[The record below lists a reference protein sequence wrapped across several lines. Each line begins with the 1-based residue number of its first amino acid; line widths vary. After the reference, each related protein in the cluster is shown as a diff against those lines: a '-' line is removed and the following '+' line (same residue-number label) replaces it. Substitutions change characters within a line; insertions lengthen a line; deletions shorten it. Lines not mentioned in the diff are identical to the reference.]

1 MPTLLQDFVDFFRL
15 YLFLP
20 LCGALFFEGLKQL
33 RRYLERRA
41 RGRRLQKLKVTESTD
56 VMRVCSPGDGFYE
69 SELHAK
75 LNQEGRVPRRFILSP
90 TSHEH
95 DLVFNHETSLN
106 DLNKLT
112 GINNLTELIERQ
124 RRIMAQ
130 RFNATADG
138 NPFFNALKLGV
149 YSIEELRST
158 SQRAEISMSL
168 YETDYFT
175 HRVMRGVYQGV
186 DLGQQKALLPNV
198 HSLFLSA
205 RDKVRPFL
213 TSFGIAAIV
222 LCPSST
228 GRGRDLILVKR
239 SSRVHSEAGQLNLA
253 MHEGLNSADLV
264 GNRVAFGSWL
274 RRGFSEELGI
284 EAAVINEAMSIEY
297 SDIYLVRTRME
308 LGMITCVEFDVPWS
322 QVLRSSGR
330 DETLEIDAAP
340 IKVRFEAQELRQ
352 LLDGKLGS
360 ITPDLRFAVTQRA
373 AREGI
378 NLHQ

>member
-1 MPTLLQDFVDFFRL
+1 MLALLQDFVDFFRL

-41 RGRRLQKLKVTESTD
+41 RGRRLRKLIVPTD
-56 VMRVCSPGDGFYE
+56 VMPVCSPGDGFYE

-75 LNQEGRVPRRFILSP
+75 LNQEAGVPRRFILSP
-90 TSHEH
+90 TSREH
-95 DLVFNHETSLN
+95 DFVFNRDTSLV
-106 DLNKLT
+106 D
-112 GINNLTELIERQ
+112 LIELPGMSDLPERIEKQ

-130 RFNATADG
+130 QLNPTADG
-138 NPFFNALKLGV
+138 KPFFNALKLGV
-149 YSIEELRST
+149 YSIQETRSA

-175 HRVMRGVYQGV
+175 HRVMRGLYQEFS
-186 DLGQQKALLPNV
+186 LGQQHALLPNV
-198 HSLFLSA
+198 HSLFVSA

-213 TSFGIAAIV
+213 TSFGIAALV

-228 GRGRDLILVKR
+228 GRGRDLIVVRR
-239 SSRVHSEAGQLNLA
+239 SNRVHSEAGQLNLA
-253 MHEGLNSADLV
+253 MNEGLNSADLV
-264 GNRVAFGSWL
+264 GNRVAVGSWL

-297 SDIYLVRTRME
+297 SDLYLVRTRME
-308 LGMITCVEFDVPWS
+308 LGLISCVEFDVPWS

-330 DETLEIDAAP
+330 DETLEIDDAP
-340 IKVRFEAQELRQ
+340 IRVRFEAQELRQ

-378 NLHQ
+378 NLNQ

>member
-1 MPTLLQDFVDFFRL
+1 VLTLLQDFVDFFRL

-41 RGRRLQKLKVTESTD
+41 RGRRMRKLIAPTD
-56 VMRVCSPGDGFYE
+56 VMPVCSPGDGFYE

-75 LNQEGRVPRRFILSP
+75 LNQEAGVPRRFLLSP

-95 DLVFNHETSLN
+95 DLVFNLDTSLD
-106 DLNKLT
+106 DLSELT
-112 GINNLTELIERQ
+112 GVKKLPELIEKQ
-124 RRIMAQ
+124 RRIIAQ
-130 RFNATADG
+130 QLNPTADG
-138 NPFFNALKLGV
+138 KQFFNALKLGV
-149 YSIEELRST
+149 YSIQETRSA

-175 HRVMRGVYQGV
+175 HRVMRGVYQEFS
-186 DLGQQKALLPNV
+186 LGQQHALLPNV
-198 HSLFLSA
+198 HSLFVSA
-205 RDKVRPFL
+205 RDRVRPFL
-213 TSFGIAAIV
+213 TSFGIAALV

-253 MHEGLNSADLV
+253 MNEGLNSADLV
-264 GNRVAFGSWL
+264 GNRVAIGSWL

-308 LGMITCVEFDVPWS
+308 LGLISCVEFDVPWS
-322 QVLRSSGR
+322 QVLRSAGR

-340 IKVRFEAQELRQ
+340 IKIRFVAQELRQ
-352 LLDGKLGS
+352 LLDGKFGS

-378 NLHQ
+378 NLNT

>member
-1 MPTLLQDFVDFFRL
+1 MLTLLQDFVDFFRL

-41 RGRRLQKLKVTESTD
+41 RGRRMRKLIAPTD
-56 VMRVCSPGDGFYE
+56 VMPVCSPGDGFYE

-75 LNQEGRVPRRFILSP
+75 LNQEAGVPRRFLLSP

-95 DLVFNHETSLN
+95 DLVFNLDTSLD
-106 DLNKLT
+106 DLSELT
-112 GINNLTELIERQ
+112 GVKKLPELIEKQ
-124 RRIMAQ
+124 RRIIAQ
-130 RFNATADG
+130 QLNPTADG
-138 NPFFNALKLGV
+138 KQFFNALKLGV
-149 YSIEELRST
+149 YSIQETRSA

-175 HRVMRGVYQGV
+175 HRVMRGVYQEFS
-186 DLGQQKALLPNV
+186 LGQQHALLPNV
-198 HSLFLSA
+198 HSLFVSA
-205 RDKVRPFL
+205 RDRVRPFL
-213 TSFGIAAIV
+213 TSFGIAALV

-253 MHEGLNSADLV
+253 MNEGLNSADLV
-264 GNRVAFGSWL
+264 GNRVAIGSWL

-308 LGMITCVEFDVPWS
+308 LGLISCVEFDVPWS
-322 QVLRSSGR
+322 QVLRSAGR

-340 IKVRFEAQELRQ
+340 IKIRFVAQELRQ
-352 LLDGKLGS
+352 LLDGKFGS

-378 NLHQ
+378 NLNT

>member
-1 MPTLLQDFVDFFRL
+1 MLALLQDFVDFFRL

-41 RGRRLQKLKVTESTD
+41 RGRRLRKLIVPTD
-56 VMRVCSPGDGFYE
+56 VMPVCSPGDGFYE
-69 SELHAK
+69 GELHAK
-75 LNQEGRVPRRFILSP
+75 LNQEAGVPRRFILSP
-90 TSHEH
+90 TSREH
-95 DLVFNHETSLN
+95 DFVFNRDTSLV
-106 DLNKLT
+106 D
-112 GINNLTELIERQ
+112 LIELPGMSDLPERIEKQ

-130 RFNATADG
+130 QLNPTADG
-138 NPFFNALKLGV
+138 KPFFNALKLGV
-149 YSIEELRST
+149 YSIQETRSA

-175 HRVMRGVYQGV
+175 HRVMRGLYQEFS
-186 DLGQQKALLPNV
+186 LGQQHALLPNV
-198 HSLFLSA
+198 HSLFVSA

-213 TSFGIAAIV
+213 TSFGIAALV

-228 GRGRDLILVKR
+228 GRGRDLIVVRR
-239 SSRVHSEAGQLNLA
+239 SNRVHSEAGQLNLA
-253 MHEGLNSADLV
+253 MNEGLNSADLV
-264 GNRVAFGSWL
+264 GNRVAVGSWL

-297 SDIYLVRTRME
+297 SDLYLVRTRME
-308 LGMITCVEFDVPWS
+308 LGLISCVEFDVPWS

-330 DETLEIDAAP
+330 DETLEIDDAP
-340 IKVRFEAQELRQ
+340 IRVRFEAQELRQ

-378 NLHQ
+378 NLNQ

>member
-1 MPTLLQDFVDFFRL
+1 MLTLLQDFVDFLRL

-41 RGRRLQKLKVTESTD
+41 RGRRLQKLTVTESTD

-75 LNQEGRVPRRFILSP
+75 LNQEGKVPRRFILSP

-95 DLVFNHETSLN
+95 DLVFNRDTSLN
-106 DLNKLT
+106 DLSKLS
-112 GINNLTELIERQ
+112 GISELSELIERQ

-130 RFNATADG
+130 RLNATADG

-149 YSIEELRST
+149 YSIQETRSA
-158 SQRAEISMSL
+158 SQRAEISISL

-175 HRVMRGVYQGV
+175 HRVMRGVYQELS
-186 DLGQQKALLPNV
+186 LGQQHALLPNV
-198 HSLFLSA
+198 HSLFVSA
-205 RDKVRPFL
+205 RDRVRPFL
-213 TSFGIAAIV
+213 TSFGIAALV

-253 MHEGLNSADLV
+253 MNEGLNSADLV
-264 GNRVAFGSWL
+264 GNRVAVGSWL

-308 LGMITCVEFDVPWS
+308 LGLISCVEFDVPWS

-340 IKVRFEAQELRQ
+340 IKIRFEAQELRQ
-352 LLDGKLGS
+352 LLDGELGS

-378 NLHQ
+378 NLNH